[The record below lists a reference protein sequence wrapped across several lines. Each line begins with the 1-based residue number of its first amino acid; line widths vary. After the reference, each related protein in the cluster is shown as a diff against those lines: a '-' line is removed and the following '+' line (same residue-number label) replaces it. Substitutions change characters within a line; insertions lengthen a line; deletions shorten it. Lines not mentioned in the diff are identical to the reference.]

1 MNEKT
6 QNTLGGTLAAVVV
19 VGLIVGC
26 VFLCIVGAKGCANY
40 ERSQA
45 RKDAE
50 NKVKIA
56 KIEAHNRVA
65 VTGIEI
71 KRQHEYAETVKANT
85 ATVEAERHQ
94 RVVRA
99 EGIEKAQKIIA
110 KTLTAPYIQWE
121 AIEAQKAIATSGK
134 NNTVIYVPS
143 GTNGTPLI
151 TAGAAT
157 GK

>member
-6 QNTLGGTLAAVVV
+6 QNFLGGTVASVVV
-19 VGLIVGC
+19 VGLVVGL
-26 VFLCIVGAKGCANY
+26 VLLCALGVKGCKNF
-40 ERSQA
+40 ERSQE

-50 NKVKIA
+50 NKVRIA

-71 KRQHEYAETVKANT
+71 KRQKEYAQTVNANT

-94 RVVRA
+94 RVIRA
-99 EGIEKAQKIIA
+99 EGIAKAQDIIQ
-110 KTLTAPYIQWE
+110 KTLTPEYIQWE
-121 AIEAQKAIATSGK
+121 AIEAQKAIADSGR

-151 TAGAAT
+151 TAGAST